1 VSGEILQ
8 HLDLALWIRGCLQA
22 SRNAR
27 VL

>member
-22 SRNAR
+22 SRNVR
-27 VL
+27 VS